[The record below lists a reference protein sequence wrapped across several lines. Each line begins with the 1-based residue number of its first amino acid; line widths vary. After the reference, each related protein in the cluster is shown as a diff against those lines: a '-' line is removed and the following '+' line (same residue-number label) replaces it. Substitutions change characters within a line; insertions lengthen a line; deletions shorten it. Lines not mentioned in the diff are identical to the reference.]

1 MISGKTRVLRIK
13 RLMDLLLTIPGLLI
27 TSPLILI
34 LAGLVRLHLGSPL
47 FFRQQR
53 PGLHCKPFNILKFW
67 TMTDARDENGNLLS
81 DEQRLT
87 GLGKFLRSTSLD
99 ELPELFNVLK
109 GEMSLVGPR
118 PLVMRYI
125 DYFRPEEQKRHEIRP
140 GITGW
145 AQINGRN
152 FLPWDQRLAL
162 DVWYVENW
170 SPWLDMKI
178 LILTLWRVITR
189 QGAAPDADSVETDL
203 SLERAGKMNLS

>member
-53 PGLHCKPFNILKFW
+53 PGLHCKPFNILKFR